1 MKRTTGLYC
10 LNILLCLLSL
20 SIFTGCEETLV
31 EKIILDQTSATLKV
45 GDVLNLTA
53 TVIPSDADNRALVW
67 SSSNGSVAA
76 VVDGKVAAIAE
87 GNATITATATDGSG
101 VSASCEVKVVLNS
114 NNNLESGDDIQGHWV
129 VLDCDYK
136 EYVDGE
142 LVYEEYEVETE
153 WGYYFDEN
161 GVLYE
166 FDFDFVSDKIIGDYT
181 FHGRYNYQNGK
192 LEITAY
198 VDDDGR
204 YELISL
210 TSSKMMLSLTWEW
223 MEDGVR
229 YKDVKKYTLQKIDLK
244 NAIQKTDIC
253 GYWRLAESTV
263 GGLHVTHSDFSGF
276 RFDEDGGFYKWS
288 CKNDDY
294 VNVELDYQGS
304 YKYQNGKLR
313 MYNLDGREDMVFEVP
328 TLTFSDMVLQIANN
342 VAVDDKIEE
351 NVAKITYKRV
361 YLED

>member
-101 VSASCEVKVVLNS
+101 ASASCEVKVVLNS

-136 EYVDGE
+136 EYVDG
-142 LVYEEYEVETE
+142 
-153 WGYYFDEN
+153 
-161 GVLYE
+161 
-166 FDFDFVSDKIIGDYT
+166 
-181 FHGRYNYQNGK
+181 
-192 LEITAY
+192 
-198 VDDDGR
+198 
-204 YELISL
+204 
-210 TSSKMMLSLTWEW
+210 
-223 MEDGVR
+223 
-229 YKDVKKYTLQKIDLK
+229 
-244 NAIQKTDIC
+244 
-253 GYWRLAESTV
+253 
-263 GGLHVTHSDFSGF
+263 
-276 RFDEDGGFYKWS
+276 
-288 CKNDDY
+288 
-294 VNVELDYQGS
+294 
-304 YKYQNGKLR
+304 
-313 MYNLDGREDMVFEVP
+313 
-328 TLTFSDMVLQIANN
+328 
-342 VAVDDKIEE
+342 
-351 NVAKITYKRV
+351 
-361 YLED
+361 